1 MIIVEIVV
9 LTLAAA
15 FIASISQLL
24 FKRGIHG
31 SMTMKSV
38 IRSIFKPGVL
48 IGLFGYFI
56 SLVIYLYALS
66 KGELSLVYPIFAS
79 SFIFTTLLSALV
91 LKEKITAYRAIGV
104 ALVFI
109 GITIIAISA

>member
-1 MIIVEIVV
+1 MIVLVIIA

-15 FIASISQLL
+15 FIASISQLF
-24 FKRGIHG
+24 FKRGVHG

-38 IRSIFKPGVL
+38 IKSVFKKGVL
-48 IGLFGYFI
+48 LGLFGYFI

-79 SFIFTTLLSALV
+79 SFIFTTLLSAFV
-91 LKEKITAYRAIGV
+91 LRERITLHRALGIL
-104 ALVFI
+104 LVFV